1 MSLTEKCLEV
11 HTRQTDAGP
20 TIETI
25 GDAGSRRSESGLRD
39 HLDGHADLGEGRSGL
54 CCGRQPGFRARIERP
69 CRKKTE
75 TRLRLGAA
83 ATVATAMRAPAS
95 ASRPTAP

>member
-39 HLDGHADLGEGRSGL
+39 HLDGHADLSEGIRSSSYGYGL
-54 CCGRQPGFRARIERP
+54 GDATLRCGVSGNVQELVERSHRRQP
-69 CRKKTE
+69 
-75 TRLRLGAA
+75 
-83 ATVATAMRAPAS
+83 
-95 ASRPTAP
+95 